1 MLLIHSS
8 SFAIS
13 VSSSQGFTSNKMED
27 LETSAGFWLSLT
39 HTGQGVL
46 LLASWLLH
54 FPVKE
59 KISRISQSGLFL
71 SLKLVGCNKDWLCQK
86 KGNPSRAQPKD
97 GDLILFIM

>member
-1 MLLIHSS
+1 
-8 SFAIS
+8 
-13 VSSSQGFTSNKMED
+13 MED

-59 KISRISQSGLFL
+59 KISCISQSGLFL